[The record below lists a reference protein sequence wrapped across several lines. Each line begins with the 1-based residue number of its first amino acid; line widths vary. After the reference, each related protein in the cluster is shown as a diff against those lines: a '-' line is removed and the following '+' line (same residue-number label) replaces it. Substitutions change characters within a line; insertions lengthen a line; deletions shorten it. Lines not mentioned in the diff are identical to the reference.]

1 MSTLRARK
9 LADATSMFNTPEL
22 RELGIEIGGWNFVLA
37 CYRFGLLQFGLM
49 QIWLMSG
56 EPFQKYLE

>member
-1 MSTLRARK
+1 
-9 LADATSMFNTPEL
+9 MFNTPEL